1 MRLPGLHEQASA
13 RPLSHDELVQL
24 QRVATLGMSMGAALA
39 MWVGALEPR
48 VAAVAQLCMLAS
60 IEGLIETGEHD
71 RHGLYLVVPDPL
83 RHADMG
89 HVARLIAPRPQ
100 FAGLGGEDPFTA
112 GVQATLDPRLAND
125 AIGRTDRLVTWI
137 DQATGHTEPRPFT
150 RRS

>member
-83 RHADMG
+83 PFVDEALL
-89 HVARLIAPRPQ
+89 RLLTFWLSRRPR
-100 FAGLGGEDPFTA
+100 
-112 GVQATLDPRLAND
+112 
-125 AIGRTDRLVTWI
+125 
-137 DQATGHTEPRPFT
+137 
-150 RRS
+150 